1 MSSSILPLRISVST
15 HGFGP
20 CGGSSILSGVTKMV
34 IWSSGLGAG
43 LQTQL
48 GGFDSYYH
56 LNGFGGN
63 PRIDDESMSTKMPR
77 GQVTGDGS
85 YLFLEWL
92 DTISRYEQHSVYMFE
107 GGRNLNIYLPRWRN
121 GSVFVLHTNGGGS
134 IPSRGTKIGMQKSF
148 GYGNLTVNQV
158 LLGVVRVHYC
168 PL

>member
-34 IWSSGLGAG
+34 IWSIGLGAG

-92 DTISRYEQHSVYMFE
+92 DTISRY
-107 GGRNLNIYLPRWRN
+107 GC
-121 GSVFVLHTNGGGS
+121 T
-134 IPSRGTKIGMQKSF
+134 
-148 GYGNLTVNQV
+148 
-158 LLGVVRVHYC
+158 
-168 PL
+168 

>member
-63 PRIDDESMSTKMPR
+63 PRIDDESMSTKTTER
-77 GQVTGDGS
+77 SRTKDGS
-85 YLFLEWL
+85 YLTLEWSV
-92 DTISRYEQHSVYMFE
+92 TISRYK
-107 GGRNLNIYLPRWRN
+107 LPRWRN
-121 GSVFVLHTNGGGS
+121 RSVFVLHTNGGGA
-134 IPSRGTKIGMQKSF
+134 
-148 GYGNLTVNQV
+148 
-158 LLGVVRVHYC
+158 
-168 PL
+168 

>member
-134 IPSRGTKIGMQKSF
+134 IPSRGTKI
-148 GYGNLTVNQV
+148 
-158 LLGVVRVHYC
+158 
-168 PL
+168 

>member
-1 MSSSILPLRISVST
+1 
-15 HGFGP
+15 
-20 CGGSSILSGVTKMV
+20 MV

-85 YLFLEWL
+85 YLFLEWF
-92 DTISRYEQHSVYMFE
+92 DTISRYK
-107 GGRNLNIYLPRWRN
+107 LPRWRN

-134 IPSRGTKIGMQKSF
+134 IPSRGTKGK
-148 GYGNLTVNQV
+148 
-158 LLGVVRVHYC
+158 
-168 PL
+168 

>member
-1 MSSSILPLRISVST
+1 
-15 HGFGP
+15 
-20 CGGSSILSGVTKMV
+20 MV

-63 PRIDDESMSTKMPR
+63 PRIDDESMSTKTPR

-92 DTISRYEQHSVYMFE
+92 DTISRYGSTHICTFE
-107 GGRNLNIYLPRWRN
+107 GWAELKCTIYLV
-121 GSVFVLHTNGGGS
+121 GVTEAYLFY
-134 IPSRGTKIGMQKSF
+134 MQRE
-148 GYGNLTVNQV
+148 
-158 LLGVVRVHYC
+158 VVRFHYEVQKESKSRSDTAT
-168 PL
+168 